1 MDDSTE
7 ALRRNHGVYNRI
19 TAPKAADY
27 ETLPHNLLRGYH
39 PLDPRRRRNDSE
51 RWSGDVTD
59 DECYCRA
66 AKTTGLEAHAP
77 RYARFTPDPA
87 APLPPA
93 VNSLH
98 AAQSHRHDRRLGR
111 CWPSRSP
118 VSGYTAGPTEKWRGL
133 ALGRVGASLVRAGL
147 GSVGHQS

>member
-1 MDDSTE
+1 MVDCQRIAARGLLLSMDDSTE

-39 PLDPRRRRNDSE
+39 PLDPRRRRNDPE
-51 RWSGDVTD
+51 RWIGDVTN
-59 DECYCRA
+59 DEDYRQA

-98 AAQSHRHDRRLGR
+98 AAQSHRHDRRIG
-111 CWPSRSP
+111 CC
-118 VSGYTAGPTEKWRGL
+118 
-133 ALGRVGASLVRAGL
+133 
-147 GSVGHQS
+147 